1 MTDDTQNKPIIEIT
15 PEDIT
20 VNITMPG
27 SEEES
32 PDISEVSPAEM
43 VINLENSV
51 KNNLSMIK
59 KGKQDLKKLREMMN
73 DMLVNDATYQEHDKA
88 VKEATKIRMAT
99 KSQLLKQPATESAQA
114 KIKELG
120 ADLKDAQTALSEYLS
135 EYKRLSGANEIID
148 NDGEAFDIV
157 ASAKLVKR
165 SSRQ

>member
-20 VNITMPG
+20 LNINMPG
-27 SEEES
+27 GNDDAPE
-32 PDISEVSPAEM
+32 ISEVTPAEM

-51 KNNLSMIK
+51 KNNLTMIK

-73 DMLVNDATYQEHDKA
+73 DMLVNDSTYQEHDKA
-88 VKEATKIRMAT
+88 VKEATKIRSAT
-99 KSQLLKQPATESAQA
+99 KSQILKQPATATAQA
-114 KIKELG
+114 KIKELSS
-120 ADLKDAQTALSEYLS
+120 DLKDAQSALSEYLS

-148 NDGEAFDIV
+148 NEGEAFDIV